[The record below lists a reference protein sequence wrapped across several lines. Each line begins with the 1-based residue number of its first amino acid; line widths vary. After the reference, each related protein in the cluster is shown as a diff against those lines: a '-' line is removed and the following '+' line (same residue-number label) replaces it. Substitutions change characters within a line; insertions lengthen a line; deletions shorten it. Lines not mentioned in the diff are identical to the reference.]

1 MSPPP
6 VDPRD
11 RVVSISIA
19 VACLVLALPIVAL
32 VTARLSRRSLDPSG
46 ALILVPPL
54 GLIAIAAVL
63 IWKLKRGPGPRWLG
77 GGFRTGLL
85 GLLLSVLG
93 GGLKVGANAI
103 EDFVVARWG
112 LSPRV
117 ADSLT
122 GLVIVAGVVVF
133 AVYWRRASRTLSRS
147 AHRPPEP

>member
-1 MSPPP
+1 MSPLP

-19 VACLVLALPIVAL
+19 VTCLVLALPIVAL
-32 VTARLSRRSLDPSG
+32 VTARLSHRSLDPSG

-63 IWKLKRGPGPRWLG
+63 IWRLKRGPGPRWLG

-85 GLLLSVLG
+85 GLLVSVLAG
-93 GGLKVGANAI
+93 GVKVGANAI
-103 EDFVVARWG
+103 EDVVVARWG

-117 ADSLT
+117 ADLLT
-122 GLVIVAGVVVF
+122 GLVIIAGVVVF

-147 AHRPPEP
+147 AHRQPEP

>member
-19 VACLVLALPIVAL
+19 IICLVLALPIVAL
-32 VTARLSRRSLDPSG
+32 ITARLSHRSLDPSG
-46 ALILVPPL
+46 VLILVPPL

-85 GLLLSVLG
+85 GVLVSVLA

-117 ADSLT
+117 ADSLA
-122 GLVIVAGVVVF
+122 GLVIIAGVVVF
-133 AVYWRRASRTLSRS
+133 AVYWRRASRTLSRN
-147 AHRPPEP
+147 AHRQPEP